1 MSSFQTL
8 ISAADLKSLIESSR
22 APVVLDVR
30 FDLANPAAGEQAY
43 AQGHLPGAH
52 YLHLDRDLASEK
64 QSPDGRFRGRHP
76 LPTRERF
83 AALAGSLG
91 ITPET
96 QVVVYDAQGGLYAGR
111 AWWMLRWIG
120 HRAVAVLDGGLQ
132 AWAQSGGQVDTAV
145 PQRNPS
151 AAPYPIGAQTMPTV
165 DADTLLLSLPQHT
178 VVDARA
184 PERYR
189 GEVEPMDRV
198 AGHIPGA
205 LNRFLQWNLQPD
217 GRFKSADAL
226 REEFQALLAGRDPS
240 QVVHQC
246 GSGVSACANLL
257 AMEHA
262 GLHGSALYP
271 GSWSEWSSDPAR
283 PVARG

>member
-1 MSSFQTL
+1 MHQTL
-8 ISAADLKSLIESSR
+8 ISASELKSLLDSGP
-22 APVVLDVR
+22 APVLLDVR
-30 FDLANPAAGEQAY
+30 FDLSNPVAGEQAH
-43 AQGHLPGAH
+43 AQGHVPGAH
-52 YLHLDRDLASEK
+52 HLHLDRDLAGEK
-64 QSPDGRFRGRHP
+64 QGPDGRFRGRHP
-76 LPTRERF
+76 LPPREDF

-91 ITPET
+91 ITPGM
-96 QVVVYDAQGGLYAGR
+96 QVVVYDAQGGLYAAR

-120 HRAVAVLDGGLQ
+120 HRAVALLDGGLQ
-132 AWAQSGGQVDTAV
+132 AWTQAGGALDTAA
-145 PQRNPS
+145 PRRDA
-151 AAPYPIGAQTMPTV
+151 AAPPYPLGPQAMPSIEA
-165 DADTLLLSLPQHT
+165 DALLRPPGHRL

-189 GEVEPMDRV
+189 GEVEPLDRV

-205 LNRFLQWNLQPD
+205 VNRFLQSNLQPD
-217 GRFKSADAL
+217 GRFKDAGAL
-226 REEFQALLAGRDPS
+226 RAEFDALLAGRDPS

-262 GLHGSALYP
+262 GLRGSALYP

-283 PVARG
+283 PVERA